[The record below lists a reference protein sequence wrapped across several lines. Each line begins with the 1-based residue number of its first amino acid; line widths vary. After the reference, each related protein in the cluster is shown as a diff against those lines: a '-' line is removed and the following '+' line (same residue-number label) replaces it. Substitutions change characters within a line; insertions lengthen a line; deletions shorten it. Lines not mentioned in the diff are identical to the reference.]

1 MNIRDKLLIQ
11 FLLIVVTI
19 VLIFTAGI
27 FYFSSNYRKADYY
40 SRLEDRAKTTA
51 SLLLNVDEVDEALL
65 KIIDKNTL
73 ALINE
78 QIDIFNQDDELIY
91 HNPPDAPFFTDTA
104 LINLVKI
111 KKNHEIGRAS
121 CRERV

>member
-78 QIDIFNQDDELIY
+78 QIDIFNQ
-91 HNPPDAPFFTDTA
+91 
-104 LINLVKI
+104 
-111 KKNHEIGRAS
+111 IGRAS
-121 CRERV
+121 CRETV